1 MLRRL
6 AWSSALS
13 PSFSPAR
20 LNEIIA
26 PARRYNELNHI
37 SGMLLFT
44 GTHFLG
50 ILEGDDGDLG
60 KLWLRLDSDQRHR
73 DLFRIGDE
81 LCGKRWFPAWLMA
94 YSSDPDL
101 DAQIEALRLLQT
113 RIAVKRADVGLG
125 LWTRNSPEIQGV
137 PAWARVIH
145 PIMLRADSM

>member
-6 AWSSALS
+6 AWSSVLS

-26 PARRYNELNHI
+26 PARRHNERNHI

-50 ILEGDDGDLG
+50 IFEGDDLDLG
-60 KLWLRLDSDQRHR
+60 KLWLRLASDKRHCE
-73 DLFRIGDE
+73 LFRIGDE
-81 LCGKRWFPAWLMA
+81 LCGKRWFPEWLMA
-94 YSSDPDL
+94 YTHDPDVGV
-101 DAQIEALRLLQT
+101 QIESLRLLQM
-113 RIAVKRADVGLG
+113 RVCMNQPDVGVDLQ
-125 LWTRNSPEIQGV
+125 TRSSLQVQGV